1 MDIAKFSLLRTQG
14 YINGRFV
21 AAESGKVFD
30 VQNPATGEVLCQV
43 SDLGINETEQALQ
56 AAQQAQKAWAAK
68 TGKER
73 GLILRRWFELV
84 MANQEELAQLLSLEQ
99 GKPLAESRGEI
110 AYGASFLEWFAEEAK
125 RAYGDVIPQDKTNR
139 RIVVIKQ
146 PIGVVSAITPW
157 NFPNAM
163 ITRKAAP
170 ALASGCTMVLKP
182 APETPLSALALAVL
196 AEQAGVPAGVFNV
209 VTGTDAIGIGKV
221 LSQNPIVSKLT
232 FTGST
237 RVGKILME
245 QCASTVKK
253 VALELGGNAPSIV
266 FDDADLDNAIEGI
279 IASKFRN
286 AGQTCV
292 CTNRIY
298 VQRGIY
304 DAFVEKFLARVQ
316 QMKVGS
322 AFEQAVEIGP
332 LINQNAVKKI
342 EDHIADALAKGATK
356 VCGGKLHALGGTF
369 FEPTILTNVTQA
381 MKVAKEETFAPL
393 APIFCFDSE
402 EEAIQMANDTEF
414 GLASYIYTPNMSRI
428 WRVSEA
434 LEYGMVGINEGII
447 STEVAPF
454 GGVKQSGLGREGSR
468 YGMEEFMEMKYL
480 CMKI

>member
-1 MDIAKFSLLRTQG
+1 MAKFSLLRTQA

-21 AAESGKVFD
+21 VAESGKVFD

-221 LSQNPIVSKLT
+221 LSQHPIVSKLT

-381 MKVAKEETFAPL
+381 MNVAKEETFAPL